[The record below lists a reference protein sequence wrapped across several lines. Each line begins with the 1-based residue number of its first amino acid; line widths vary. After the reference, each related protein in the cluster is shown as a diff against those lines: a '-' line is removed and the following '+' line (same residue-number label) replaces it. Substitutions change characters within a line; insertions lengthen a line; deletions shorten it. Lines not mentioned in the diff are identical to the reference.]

1 MVVMSDWIGET
12 REWTDREEVALRTM
26 WADGVPAQLIASH
39 FRRSEHEVL
48 EKAAGMRLPER
59 VEP

>member
-1 MVVMSDWIGET
+1 MSVWLGET
-12 REWTDREEVALRTM
+12 RDWSDREEAALRTM

-39 FRRSEHEVL
+39 FRRTEHDVL
-48 EKAAGMRLPER
+48 EKAAALRLPER

>member
-1 MVVMSDWIGET
+1 MSVWLGET
-12 REWTDREEVALRTM
+12 REWTDREEIALRTL
-26 WADGVPAQLIASH
+26 WSDGVPAQLIASH
-39 FRRSEHEVL
+39 FRRSEHEVF